1 MQLRSGKHIRLFL
14 ARLFNFLYH
23 RTKIKVFRIIS
34 NKLIKYISVK
44 INDVV
49 FYATS
54 VSDFYEQLRAD
65 YEKPIFEY
73 VIDQLNNCL
82 QNMSMKKNY
91 CIFIDVGAN
100 IGRYSLYLAKK
111 FPKVLAIAIEPDPE
125 AYLALIKGIQANGLS
140 NVIALNIAAHNSN
153 GYVALFRKRSST
165 LSSIVNPTDTF
176 EIVKVRAMRMDDLV
190 KRLNINSVDIVKID
204 VEGAELYVQGF
215 EEGIKKFKP
224 KVVIEV
230 TKHSR
235 EDVIKFFTKVN
246 YSCKNIIVSSDIEY
260 LACQPHES

>member
-1 MQLRSGKHIRLFL
+1 MPAEYEHEEKLLH
-14 ARLFNFLYH
+14 LY
-23 RTKIKVFRIIS
+23 RRGCQYRKILLIS
-34 NKLIKYISVK
+34 S
-44 INDVV
+44 
-49 FYATS
+49 
-54 VSDFYEQLRAD
+54 
-65 YEKPIFEY
+65 
-73 VIDQLNNCL
+73 
-82 QNMSMKKNY
+82 
-91 CIFIDVGAN
+91 
-100 IGRYSLYLAKK
+100 KK

-140 NVIALNIAAHNSN
+140 NVIALSIAAHNSN

-204 VEGAELYVQGF
+204 VEGAELYVLQGF